1 VEVTEYDGEL
11 LTKDVSVT
19 ATVELD
25 GTESERSMV
34 ITLQKAVLVG
44 SDGTVI
50 EGRWVVAQ
58 IG

>member
-1 VEVTEYDGEL
+1 
-11 LTKDVSVT
+11 
-19 ATVELD
+19 
-25 GTESERSMV
+25 MV
-34 ITLQKAVLVG
+34 IKLQKAVLVG